1 VHFLS
6 YALIAVASYLLG
18 SIPTGFLVARV
29 KGIDIR
35 KVGSGNIGA
44 TNALRVLGK
53 PAGILV
59 LLVDALKGLLA
70 VAIVVNWYPELH
82 EMAPRL
88 FGVNGYPDSQM
99 REVLG
104 IVAGV
109 FAVLGHNYPCW
120 LGFKGGK
127 GIATSAGVL
136 TALVPWA
143 LLIILSVWIVLCA
156 ATRYVS
162 IGSLAASATLPFAT
176 WLTTRNWT
184 LTVVTGAMGVL
195 AIYKHKGNIQRLMNG
210 TEPRFGRK
218 KPVSKV
224 GPAWSE
230 QANDQA
236 DSSATPEEA
245 TPPDVRAALVV
256 IGLPEGSAFEGIR
269 KAYYDIV
276 KQYHP
281 DMVAHLGPELKKV
294 AELKT
299 KEINHAYQV
308 LENFYKEEAAQ

>member
-59 LLVDALKGLLA
+59 LLVDALKGWVAVRVVAMLIVEQFSSPDLLGGDRVFA
-70 VAIVVNWYPELH
+70 AIVASL
-82 EMAPRL
+82 
-88 FGVNGYPDSQM
+88 
-99 REVLG
+99 
-104 IVAGV
+104 

-176 WLTTRNWT
+176 WLTTRDWT
-184 LTVVTGAMGVL
+184 LTAVTGAMGVL

-210 TEPRFGRK
+210 TEPRFGQK
-218 KPVSKV
+218 KP
-224 GPAWSE
+224 
-230 QANDQA
+230 
-236 DSSATPEEA
+236 
-245 TPPDVRAALVV
+245 
-256 IGLPEGSAFEGIR
+256 
-269 KAYYDIV
+269 
-276 KQYHP
+276 
-281 DMVAHLGPELKKV
+281 
-294 AELKT
+294 
-299 KEINHAYQV
+299 
-308 LENFYKEEAAQ
+308 EEAAQ